1 MRILIAEDEKSLNRI
16 IAKQLKSAG
25 YSVDCCFDGEEAYD
39 MISMTDYDA
48 AVFDVMMPKI
58 DGFSLL
64 KKIRNDGNA
73 LPILFLTARDSIEDR
88 VEGLDIGADD
98 YLVKPFAFE
107 ELLARVRVLIRKNS
121 VSKSSIICVGDLT
134 VDISSRTVTK
144 GGNILSLSAKEYELL
159 QYLAVNKGIVLSR
172 EKIIEIVKEAGK
184 IILSAHNQETTITIK
199 EGKKNFVTKYDVA
212 VQDFLFKELAK
223 EFPEA
228 EFVGEEGDNN
238 LESNSL
244 RFIID
249 PIDGTT
255 NFMQDYRCSC
265 ISVALCKENS
275 TILGVV
281 YNPYTNEVFS
291 AEKDNGAFL
300 NGEKIKV
307 SDRPLSDGLALF
319 GTSPYHPENTD
330 ETFALLRKVFDF
342 SRDIRR
348 SGSAAYDICTIACGR
363 CEVFFEKSLQPWDI
377 AAGALI
383 LKEAGG
389 IALTYESKEINFSAP
404 NDVVF
409 ANPKAYEEFV
419 TLL

>member
-1 MRILIAEDEKSLNRI
+1 ML
-16 IAKQLKSAG
+16 
-25 YSVDCCFDGEEAYD
+25 
-39 MISMTDYDA
+39 
-48 AVFDVMMPKI
+48 
-58 DGFSLL
+58 
-64 KKIRNDGNA
+64 
-73 LPILFLTARDSIEDR
+73 
-88 VEGLDIGADD
+88 
-98 YLVKPFAFE
+98 
-107 ELLARVRVLIRKNS
+107 
-121 VSKSSIICVGDLT
+121 
-134 VDISSRTVTK
+134 
-144 GGNILSLSAKEYELL
+144 
-159 QYLAVNKGIVLSR
+159 
-172 EKIIEIVKEAGK
+172 EKIITIVKDAGE
-184 IILSAHNQETTITIK
+184 IILSAHNQESAVTAK

-212 VQDFLFKELAK
+212 VQEFLFSELGKA
-223 EFPEA
+223 FPDA

-238 LESNSL
+238 LSSKAL

-265 ISVALCKENS
+265 ISVALCKENDL
-275 TILGVV
+275 IAGVV
-281 YNPYTNEVFS
+281 YNPYSNEIFS
-291 AEKDNGAFL
+291 AEKGKGAYL
-300 NGEKIKV
+300 NGKKIEV

-348 SGSAAYDICTIACGR
+348 SGSAAYDICMVACGR
-363 CEVFFEKSLQPWDI
+363 CEIFFEKALQPWDV
-377 AAGALI
+377 AAGTLI

-389 IALTYESKEINFSAP
+389 VAFNYEGNEINFSTP

>member
-1 MRILIAEDEKSLNRI
+1 ML
-16 IAKQLKSAG
+16 
-25 YSVDCCFDGEEAYD
+25 
-39 MISMTDYDA
+39 
-48 AVFDVMMPKI
+48 
-58 DGFSLL
+58 
-64 KKIRNDGNA
+64 
-73 LPILFLTARDSIEDR
+73 
-88 VEGLDIGADD
+88 
-98 YLVKPFAFE
+98 
-107 ELLARVRVLIRKNS
+107 
-121 VSKSSIICVGDLT
+121 
-134 VDISSRTVTK
+134 
-144 GGNILSLSAKEYELL
+144 
-159 QYLAVNKGIVLSR
+159 
-172 EKIIEIVKEAGK
+172 EKIIAIVKDAGN
-184 IILSAHNQETTITIK
+184 IILSAHNQESAVTAK

-212 VQDFLFKELAK
+212 VQEFLFAELGKA
-223 EFPEA
+223 FPDA

-238 LESNSL
+238 LSSKAL

-265 ISVALCKENS
+265 ISVALCKENDL
-275 TILGVV
+275 IAGVV
-281 YNPYTNEVFS
+281 YNPYSNEIFS
-291 AEKDNGAFL
+291 AEKGKGAYL
-300 NGEKIKV
+300 NAQKIEV

-348 SGSAAYDICTIACGR
+348 SGSAAYDICMVACGR
-363 CEVFFEKSLQPWDI
+363 CEIFFEKALQPWDV
-377 AAGALI
+377 AAGTLI

-389 IALTYESKEINFSAP
+389 VAFNYEGNEINFSTP